1 MRTVTGPSI
10 LAHLPVR
17 RGHSDPLHKQIYD
30 GMRRAILDGLLRPG
44 QRIPS
49 TRALAQD
56 LAVSRLSVLTAFD
69 QLRHEGYLVG
79 RTGAGTFVSDALPDD
94 RLQVSARLR
103 SPPARVKAP
112 SPTVAIAGDPWV
124 MRPFRINVPA
134 LDKFPHSAWARI
146 VARRAHAIKPRQ
158 LGYTHPAGLLELR
171 EAVAEHLRTA
181 RAVRCEAAQVLIVSG
196 SQLALQLCAR
206 VLLGRGDLLA
216 IEEPGYPGAHSA
228 FKTAGVDLAPVRVD
242 DEGIDVAALDAVGR
256 RVRAVYVTP
265 SHQYPLG
272 TSMSAA
278 RRMELLDWAE
288 KRDAWL
294 IEDDYDS
301 EFRYVSRPLGSLQGM
316 SAGDRVVYIGTFS
329 KVLFPALRVGY
340 IVVPPAQWDSFID
353 ARDAIDICSP
363 TLLQLALADFI
374 DEGHFAR
381 HIRRMRLIYEQRRDA
396 LLEGLATHCDGR
408 LTVHNADAGL
418 QIAAFLP
425 PGVSDTGVLAGM
437 EKHSLMATR
446 LSTSYLGP
454 KRRQG
459 LLLGFGGWD
468 ERRITAASK
477 ALGEVLESVLSN
489 RRR

>member
-1 MRTVTGPSI
+1 MRTVTAPSI

-17 RGHSDPLHKQIYD
+17 RSHSDPLHKQIYD
-30 GMRRAILDGLLRPG
+30 GMRRAILEGLLRPG
-44 QRIPS
+44 QRLPS

-69 QLRHEGYLVG
+69 QLRHEGYIVG
-79 RTGAGTFVSDALPDD
+79 RTGAGTFVSNALPDD
-94 RLQVSARLR
+94 RLQVSPSLR
-103 SPPARVKAP
+103 SRQSIKTSTASLAAA
-112 SPTVAIAGDPWV
+112 SDPWA

-134 LDKFPHSAWARI
+134 LDKLPHSAWARI
-146 VARRAHAIKPRQ
+146 VARRAHAIKPKH
-158 LGYTHPAGLLELR
+158 LGYTHPAGLPELR

-206 VLLGRGDLLA
+206 VLLDRGDLVA
-216 IEEPGYPGAHSA
+216 IEEPGYPGAHFA
-228 FKTAGVDLAPVRVD
+228 FEAAGIALAPVRVD

-278 RRMELLDWAE
+278 RRMELLDWAT

-301 EFRYVSRPLGSLQGM
+301 EFRYVSRPLASLQGM
-316 SAGDRVVYIGTFS
+316 SAGERVVYIGTFS
-329 KVLFPALRVGY
+329 KVLFPALRIGY
-340 IVVPPAQWDSFID
+340 LVVPPAQWDAFID

-374 DEGHFAR
+374 NEGHFAR
-381 HIRRMRLIYEQRRDA
+381 HIRRMRLVYEQRRDA
-396 LLEGLATHCDGR
+396 LLDGLATHCDGL

-418 QIAAFLP
+418 QMAAFLP
-425 PGVSDTGVLAGM
+425 PGISDAEVLARM
-437 EKHSLMATR
+437 EKRSLMATR
-446 LSTSYLGP
+446 LSTSYLGT

-468 ERRITAASK
+468 ERRIATASRT
-477 ALGEVLESVLSN
+477 LGEVLESL
-489 RRR
+489 

>member
-1 MRTVTGPSI
+1 MRTVTAPSI

-17 RGHSDPLHKQIYD
+17 RGRSGPLHKQIYD

-49 TRALAQD
+49 TRALAED
-56 LAVSRLSVLTAFD
+56 LGVSRLSVLTAFD
-69 QLRHEGYLVG
+69 QLRHEGYIVG

-94 RLQVSARLR
+94 RLQVSSGLR
-103 SPPARVKAP
+103 APRSRVKT
-112 SPTVAIAGDPWV
+112 PTPPVAVAGDPWT

-146 VARRAHAIKPRQ
+146 VARRAHAIKPKH

-206 VLLGRGDLLA
+206 VLLGRGDVVA
-216 IEEPGYPGAHSA
+216 IEEPGYPGAHLA
-228 FKTAGVDLAPVRVD
+228 FETTGVDLAPVRVD

-278 RRMELLDWAE
+278 RRMELLDWAT
-288 KRDAWL
+288 KRNAWL

-301 EFRYVSRPLGSLQGM
+301 EFRYVSRPLAALQGM
-316 SAGDRVVYIGTFS
+316 SVGGQVVYIGTFS

-340 IVVPPAQWDSFID
+340 VVVPPAQWDAFIE

-374 DEGHFAR
+374 NEGHFAR
-381 HIRRMRLIYEQRRDA
+381 HIRRMRLVYEERRDA
-396 LLEGLATHCDGR
+396 LLEGLATHCEGL

-425 PGVSDTGVLAGM
+425 PGVSDVDVLARM
-437 EKHSLMATR
+437 DKRSLMATR
-446 LSTSYLGP
+446 LSTSYLGT
-454 KRRQG
+454 KRKQG

-468 ERRITAASK
+468 ERRIAAASRT
-477 ALGEVLESVLSN
+477 LGEVLESLLSN
-489 RRR
+489 DRR

>member
-1 MRTVTGPSI
+1 MRTVAAPSI

-17 RGHSDPLHKQIYD
+17 RGRTAPLHKQIYD

-56 LAVSRLSVLTAFD
+56 LDVSRLSVLTAFD
-69 QLRHEGYLVG
+69 QLRHEGYILG

-94 RLQVSARLR
+94 RLEVSSALR
-103 SPPARVKAP
+103 SPRVRTKR
-112 SPTVAIAGDPWV
+112 PTATIAGVGDPWT

-146 VARRAHAIKPRQ
+146 VARRAHAIKPKQ

-206 VLLGRGDLLA
+206 VLLDRGDLVA

-228 FKTAGVDLAPVRVD
+228 LKTAGVDLAPVRVD
-242 DEGIDVAALDAVGR
+242 DEGIDVAALDGLGR

-278 RRMELLDWAE
+278 RRLALLDWAT
-288 KRDAWL
+288 KRNAWV

-301 EFRYVSRPLGSLQGM
+301 EFRYVSRPLPALQGM
-316 SAGDRVVYIGTFS
+316 SAGGRVVYVGTFS

-340 IVVPPAQWDSFID
+340 IVVPPAEWDAFVD

-374 DEGHFAR
+374 TEGHFAR
-381 HIRRMRLIYEQRRDA
+381 HIRRMRLVYEERRDA
-396 LLEGLATHCDGR
+396 LLEGLARHCNG
-408 LTVHNADAGL
+408 LLSVHNADAGL
-418 QIAAFLP
+418 QVAAFLP
-425 PGVSDTGVLAGM
+425 PSLSETEVLGRM
-437 EKHSLMATR
+437 EQRSLMATR
-446 LSTSYLGP
+446 LSTSYLGA

-468 ERRITAASK
+468 ERRIAAASRT
-477 ALGEVLESVLSN
+477 LGEVLESLLSKA
-489 RRR
+489 RD